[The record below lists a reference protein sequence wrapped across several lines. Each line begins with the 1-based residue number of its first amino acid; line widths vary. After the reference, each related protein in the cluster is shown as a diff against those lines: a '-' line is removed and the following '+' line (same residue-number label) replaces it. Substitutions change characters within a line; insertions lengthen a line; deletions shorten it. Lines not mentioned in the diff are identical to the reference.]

1 MSQNDSHQQE
11 TFMVKLA
18 TFIVDKRNLFFL
30 LAVILLIFSVV
41 ARNWVEV
48 ERDLTFYLPEDSET

>member
-11 TFMVKLA
+11 TFMVRLA

-30 LAVILLIFSVV
+30 LAVILLIFSAV

-48 ERDLTFYLPEDSET
+48 QWQV